1 MIASLIPEA
10 VLHPYQCEE
19 IFTLANTL
27 FKRLAETS
35 LEFLNLEDLV
45 KQWGALLLSHT
56 CREVSDLNLFQ
67 SMELTFWQSVGHP
80 ESIDLVAQG
89 LANLLFCATSFA
101 KASQQPMSCR

>member
-10 VLHPYQCEE
+10 VLQSYQCEE
-19 IFTLANTL
+19 LFTLALTL

-35 LEFLNLEDLV
+35 LDFLNLEDLV
-45 KQWGALLLSHT
+45 KQWGTLLLSHI
-56 CREVSDLNLFQ
+56 CREVGAILSFLR
-67 SMELTFWQSVGHP
+67 MTLTISQSVGHP